1 MNPGVIILSQQT
13 INLINNQ
20 ISQMLEISPSIAW
33 KYLKSKGR
41 SRVDMVRDTT
51 RSTDQNINITESIN
65 RIVAQMLYDM
75 KSIEQ

>member
-1 MNPGVIILSQQT
+1 
-13 INLINNQ
+13 
-20 ISQMLEISPSIAW
+20 MLEISLSIAW